1 MSKSFKKVIAC
12 LLAVL
17 MVTFSVPF
25 SALAAG
31 YDYEPDIRIQF
42 GALNE
47 NAGDSESWVSNLS
60 EGSIDQKGKN
70 TSADFSMSSLSAPEL
85 TATGAL
91 KDAKYSVSALTLSK
105 DAIDTYLAARADAD
119 PDFETDKTAL
129 DADYTLQA
137 GDTFT
142 VTVRMDG
149 LDNVYV
155 ASSEIAY
162 SDNIEPVYVV
172 ENGKMSSTS
181 RTVKFGTADQVG
193 EDPTAATALADFD
206 AQALYTNINV
216 DDIGSVIKPDYD
228 GQMYMY
234 SEIIGTGTDVG
245 GTTWGTVTKEDAP
258 VLANADGTLG
268 NTYSKK
274 SVMATYMFVLKST
287 PSADN
292 PIQFWIHNGNTA
304 AHSKDDVTGEDGFSS
319 FNEGMYEAT
328 SDDNLA
334 SAATYAENRFN
345 GPKAQFGAPEA
356 REGSFKVKFMGKNE
370 NVQDVHT
377 HTPGTPVRENEVPAT
392 CTQDGSY
399 DEVIYCTECGEEISR
414 ETKTIGS
421 TGHAYVP
428 VVTAPT
434 CTEGG
439 YTTYTCSKCQDS
451 YIADYTDPTGHTLNA
466 VAEVPATCTTAG
478 TAAYWECSVCHKLF
492 SDAEGQTEIEE
503 PAVIP
508 ALQHEYTSVVT
519 EPTCTE
525 GGYTTYTCIRGDDQY
540 TSDYT
545 NPLDHDYVINSI
557 DWDTL
562 NTTTGEVTAN
572 YVCSRDASHTTTDT
586 VQTTFEVTQQQTETL
601 PEITT
606 YTYSVGEFNDS
617 KEVQTKAPAGHTH
630 NLTAH
635 AKVPATCT
643 EDGSEAYW
651 VCSGCGKMYS
661 DAEATN
667 EISNP
672 ISIPAPGHTPG
683 EAVQENVVPASCSA
697 EGSYDEVVYCTVCN
711 AEISREHKTIGK
723 LAHTPG
729 EAVKENEVPATAT
742 TDGSYDLVTYCTECN
757 EELSREHVV
766 VPAEG
771 MKITVTKYDI
781 GNVTINGEDV
791 DGVKDQT
798 FKVPYNSQV
807 TLAATEETDFFKGW
821 ESNGKIVSTDATF
834 TTYAYTNMTIT
845 PVFEAPSSQ
854 TISVVFYDKFGNE
867 VKAYKDMTAAEYQ
880 EAIRADGIPTAQNYP
895 SSRFVAW
902 DTADADIYALDASK
916 TIWAVYED
924 VESTDKY
931 TVTVRDAQGADI
943 TDEVLTLPAG
953 IAKDAVP
960 YDTKAT
966 LKSDSAKGWQIDGVT
981 VSTEDTYAFFV
992 GANTT
997 VTMLTDDVEA
1007 VPTTTI
1013 IGANRL
1019 AEPAYRYNIM
1029 ATRFVPAGYELV
1041 DYGFVYGKNLTDADL
1056 AIENEGKTGTGTNSG
1071 AVKVARAGQ
1080 MNSASNEFALN
1091 YGVKTAGNKVTAK
1104 SFIVVKK
1111 GNLVQTVYSDMAE
1124 YDS

>member
-1 MSKSFKKVIAC
+1 MSKSFKKVLAC

-25 SALAAG
+25 TALAAG
-31 YDYEPDIRIQF
+31 SDFTPDVHIQF
-42 GALNE
+42 GILNE
-47 NAGDSESWVSNLS
+47 NAADAESWVSNFS
-60 EGSIDQKGKN
+60 EGPLSQKGKN
-70 TSADFSMSSLSAPEL
+70 TSADFTMSSLAAPEL
-85 TATGAL
+85 TASGSVSTA
-91 KDAKYSVSALTLSK
+91 AKYSVTGLTLSK
-105 DAIDTYLAARADAD
+105 DVIDTYLAARADAD

-137 GDTFT
+137 GDAFT

-149 LDNVYV
+149 VNTVYG
-155 ASSEIAY
+155 ASAEIAY

-172 ENGKMSSTS
+172 ESGAMTSTK
-181 RTVKFGTADQVG
+181 RTVTVGTAAQTG
-193 EDPTAATALADFD
+193 EDADSAASLADYDATALYGDSIAAD
-206 AQALYTNINV
+206 
-216 DDIGSVIKPDYD
+216 GSVVKTDYD
-228 GQMYMY
+228 GQHYMY
-234 SEIIGTGTDVG
+234 AEVYSGSTSSWSPVTNDEI
-245 GTTWGTVTKEDAP
+245 P
-258 VLANADGTLG
+258 FANADGTLG
-268 NTYSKK
+268 KTYAGQ
-274 SVMATYMFVLKST
+274 SVMTTYMFVLKST

-292 PIQFWIHNGNTA
+292 PVEFWVHNGNTA
-304 AHSKDDVTGEDGFSS
+304 GHAKSSTDGSDMFSS
-319 FNEGMYEAT
+319 FSEGMYAAVNT
-328 SDDNLA
+328 DNLA
-334 SAATYAENRFN
+334 TAATYAENRFN
-345 GPKAQFGAPEA
+345 GPKAQFGAPEP

-478 TAAYWECSVCHKLF
+478 TAAYWECTVCHKLF
-492 SDAEGQTEIEE
+492 SDAEGQTEIEQ

-545 NPLDHDYVINSI
+545 NPLDHDFVINSI
-557 DWDTL
+557 DWNTL

-643 EDGSEAYW
+643 EDGTEAYW

-683 EAVQENVVPASCSA
+683 EAVQENYVPASCSA

-867 VKAYKDMTAAEYQ
+867 VKAYRDMSAADYQ
-880 EAIRADGIPTAQNYP
+880 SAIAADGIPTAQSYP
-895 SSRFVAW
+895 SSKFVQW
-902 DTADADIYALDASK
+902 DTADADILALDASK

-931 TVTVRDAQGADI
+931 TVTVKDAQGADI

-966 LKSDSAKGWQIDGVT
+966 LKSDSAKGWKIDGVV

-992 GANTT
+992 GADTT
-997 VTMLTDDVEA
+997 VTMITDDVEA
-1007 VPTTTI
+1007 LPTTTI
-1013 IGANRL
+1013 IGATRL
-1019 AEPAYRYNIM
+1019 AEPAYRFNIM
-1029 ATRFVPAGYELV
+1029 ATRFVPAGYTLV

-1080 MNSASNEFALN
+1080 MNSSSNEFALN
-1091 YGVKTAGNKVTAK
+1091 YGIKAMNGTVTAK

-1111 GNLVQTVYSDMAE
+1111 GDLVQTVYSDMAE
-1124 YDS
+1124 FNY